1 MMSKTV
7 TETVRR
13 LWYGQRHTVREKML
27 LLPLVPLSLLYR
39 FAVFLRRL
47 FFDLGFF
54 KQHKTA
60 VAVIS
65 VGNLTVGG
73 TGKTP
78 MVIMLAQRLQAKG
91 YRPAVLSRG
100 YGSKAASSVNIVSD
114 GERILMDVAAAGDE
128 PVLIARS
135 AKGVPVLTGAE
146 RIMTAA
152 AAIERLGAD
161 VLILDDGFQHRRLAR
176 NIDIVL
182 LDAANPFGNGF
193 LFPAGPLREPLGALG
208 RTDIIVMTDSFD
220 DAGQAPKSIPE
231 IPPGMPLFRATRK
244 ARGLRRGGTDQP
256 MSLDH
261 LRGARICAFS
271 GIGVPDS
278 FRQTLALLGA
288 DVARFLSFPDHYDY
302 DMEDLARIEKESA
315 RAEASVIVTTEKDG
329 VHLEAF
335 PFFLEKVLL
344 LGIVME
350 IVSDAEVFEQSI
362 LKGLRASVPSAREP
376 GALHNR

>member
-13 LWYGQRHTVREKML
+13 LWYGQRHTTREKML
-27 LLPLVPLSLLYR
+27 LLPLAPLSLLYR
-39 FAVFLRRL
+39 FVVFLRRL
-47 FFDLGFF
+47 LFDRGFF

-78 MVIMLAQRLQAKG
+78 MVIMLAQHLQAKG
-91 YRPAVLSRG
+91 FRPAVLSRG
-100 YGSKAASSVNIVSD
+100 YGSKATSPVNIVSD
-114 GERILMDVAAAGDE
+114 GERIFMDGAEAGDE

-146 RIMTAA
+146 RIVTAA
-152 AAIERLGAD
+152 VAVERLSAD
-161 VLILDDGFQHRRLAR
+161 VLILDDGFQHRQLAR

-182 LDAANPFGNGF
+182 LDSANPFGNGF
-193 LFPAGPLREPLGALG
+193 LFPAGPLREPLNALK
-208 RTDIIVMTDSFD
+208 RADMIVVTDSFD
-220 DAGQAPKSIPE
+220 DAGQMPRSIPG
-231 IPPGMPLFRATRK
+231 IPPGIPLFRATR
-244 ARGLRRGGTDQP
+244 RPQGLRRGGTDQP
-256 MSLDH
+256 VPLDH
-261 LRGARICAFS
+261 LQGARICAFS
-271 GIGVPDS
+271 GIGAPDS
-278 FRQTLALLGA
+278 FRQTLTRLGA
-288 DVARFLSFPDHYDY
+288 DVVRFLSFPDHYCY
-302 DMEDLARIEKESA
+302 DMEDLARIQKESA
-315 RAEASVIVTTEKDG
+315 KVEASVIVTTEKDG

-344 LGIVME
+344 LGIAME

-362 LKGLRASVPSAREP
+362 LKELKSFVSSARES
-376 GALHNR
+376 

>member
-13 LWYGQRHTVREKML
+13 LWYGQRHTTREKML

-39 FAVFLRRL
+39 FVVFLRRL
-47 FFDLGFF
+47 LFDRGFF

-78 MVIMLAQRLQAKG
+78 MVIMLAKHLQAKG

-100 YGSKAASSVNIVSD
+100 YGSKATSPVNIVSD
-114 GERILMDVAAAGDE
+114 GEKILMDGAEAGDE
-128 PVLIARS
+128 PVLIAIS

-146 RIMTAA
+146 RIVTAA
-152 AAIERLGAD
+152 TAVERLSAD
-161 VLILDDGFQHRRLAR
+161 VLILDDGFQHRQIAR

-182 LDAANPFGNGF
+182 LDSANPFGNGF
-193 LFPAGPLREPLGALG
+193 LFPAGPLREPLNALK
-208 RTDIIVMTDSFD
+208 RADMIVVTDSFD
-220 DAGQAPKSIPE
+220 DAGQMPRSIPG
-231 IPPGMPLFRATRK
+231 IPPGMPLFRATRRP
-244 ARGLRRGGTDQP
+244 RGLRRGGTDQP
-256 MSLDH
+256 VPLDH
-261 LRGARICAFS
+261 LQGARICAFS
-271 GIGVPDS
+271 GIGAPDS
-278 FRQTLALLGA
+278 FRQTLTRLGA
-288 DVARFLSFPDHYDY
+288 DVVRFLSFPDHHCY
-302 DMEDLARIEKESA
+302 DMEDLARIQKESA
-315 RAEASVIVTTEKDG
+315 RAETSVIVTTEKDG

-344 LGIVME
+344 LGIAME
-350 IVSDAEVFEQSI
+350 IVSGAEVFEQSI
-362 LKGLRASVPSAREP
+362 LKELKSCVSSARES
-376 GALHNR
+376 